1 MCQSSNWTTGVD
13 ENAQRSYIRFMRDEI
28 AARHSS
34 LIDQAHSAPKQFL
47 IVESEN
53 LVNAQFLYPTM
64 SYCIGLDT
72 SIIQTS
78 LSPDTALNAIQNF
91 WETELLETLKTI
103 LTTED
108 PEESLRQILPDNEN
122 SLFIAQNIY
131 GEVSDY
137 SFEEGDIPP
146 FPSHA
151 ISVDVEGMVKVTN
164 SSEDCSDNR
173 IGGDLNDYLCLNV
186 FRAFGIGES
195 YTRRSECEDLSGR
208 SVVISNVSADGT
220 TKVVYSDI

>member
-1 MCQSSNWTTGVD
+1 
-13 ENAQRSYIRFMRDEI
+13 
-28 AARHSS
+28 
-34 LIDQAHSAPKQFL
+34 
-47 IVESEN
+47 
-53 LVNAQFLYPTM
+53 M
-64 SYCIGLDT
+64 SYCIGLVT

-78 LSPDTALNAIQNF
+78 LSPDTGLNDIQIF
-91 WETELLETLKTI
+91 WQNEVLVTLKSI
-103 LTTED
+103 LTDED
-108 PEESLRQILPDNEN
+108 PEESLRQILPDNEK
-122 SLFIAQNIY
+122 SFLIADNLY
-131 GEVSDY
+131 EEVSDY

-151 ISVDVEGMVKVTN
+151 ISVDDEGMVKVAN

-173 IGGDLNDYLCLNV
+173 IGRYFNDYLCLNI

-208 SVVISNVSADGT
+208 SVVICNVSADGT